1 MVEHYEVELADSAWD
16 DIFNIIYYLRKYSG
30 ESTAQ
35 RTRKA
40 LIAEARK
47 LEKMPT
53 GYPIQHNISSE
64 KRTFRFIAK
73 WKYKIIYY
81 VDEEAK
87 VVRVVAVRHSSQD
100 PDKLKDITI

>member
-1 MVEHYEVELADSAWD
+1 MVEHYEVELADSTWD
-16 DIFNIIYYLRKYSG
+16 DVYRIFSYLRKNVS
-30 ESTAQ
+30 EATAQ
-35 RTRKA
+35 KVRTT

-64 KRTFRFIAK
+64 KRTFRFIKK

-81 VDEEAK
+81 VDEKAK
-87 VVRVVAVRHSSQD
+87 IVRVVAVRHSSQH
-100 PDKLKDITI
+100 PDKLKDLTT

>member
-16 DIFNIIYYLRKYSG
+16 DVYDIFSYLRKNVS
-30 ESTAQ
+30 ETTSQ
-35 RTRKA
+35 NVRKA

-53 GYPIQHNISSE
+53 GCPIQHNISSE
-64 KRTFRFIAK
+64 KRTFRFIKK
-73 WKYKIIYY
+73 WKYKIIFH

-87 VVRVVAVRHSSQD
+87 VVRVVAVRHSSQH
-100 PDKLKDITI
+100 PDRLKDITV